1 MQFQA
6 RLDGETAALARD
18 HAEVMRRLPATVH
31 AFILVEMQ
39 KWATLFPAER
49 RYQRALLEH
58 LAGTAAGELT
68 RLSAGIARV
77 EAEAS
82 LSRISERDPARFQDL
97 AQAALRKQSLVPA
110 WRREIDLFFQQIDP
124 RLESRLYPPDAPRRL
139 VVQLYS
145 RDIAVQPEKLWSRL
159 RAQGT
164 RIPLSLAGVK
174 NREGYL
180 RALLG
185 AASDDHQTSLFGR
198 LQADATFAPTDSW
211 IVESNAALHDLLA
224 PSAKPGLP
232 AALSASPLAKAEAPS
247 EKAGAPLARRSAER
261 EGGSPGSRYVTG
273 LSYERLLPYRDVL
286 MKALFSKVQDGVES
300 PQAFA
305 AYARS
310 LTLAPEPGTLPNP
323 DAIIQA
329 FVRDVLLTGN
339 GTLFVNNTFVE
350 WAAVQALRRAQ
361 PRLLVARYG
370 VRDRLKPFSSLL
382 LFSQPRATDR
392 IPLIEDPLG
401 SFIDVEQLSYYVW
414 LQAEKSAAY
423 RKKTLYLFLAES
435 QDEMLAIRSDAPGPA
450 VSTQSPASLA
460 DVCATMA
467 EWLGLQAAEGLGRPI
482 AALVG

>member
-1 MQFQA
+1 MQFDA
-6 RLDGETAALARD
+6 RLGGEAAALARD

-31 AFILVEMQ
+31 VFILAEMQ
-39 KWATLFPAER
+39 KWPTLFPAER

-58 LAGTAAGELT
+58 LSSAAAGELT
-68 RLSAGIARV
+68 QLSAGIAKI

-110 WRREIDLFFQQIDP
+110 WRREVDLFFQQIDP
-124 RLESRLYPPDAPRRL
+124 QLESKLFPPDAPRRL

-145 RDIAVQPEKLWSRL
+145 RDIAVQPEKLWGRL
-159 RAQGT
+159 KTQGM
-164 RIPLSLAGVK
+164 RIPLTLDDPK
-174 NREGYL
+174 NRDGYL
-180 RALLG
+180 RALFG
-185 AASDDHQTSLFGR
+185 AGSDDHKASLFGR
-198 LQADATFAPTDSW
+198 LQADTAFAATDSW
-211 IVESNAALHDLLA
+211 IVETHAALHDLLKRTTASGATAQFGRAA
-224 PSAKPGLP
+224 PEPRTADRGPRT
-232 AALSASPLAKAEAPS
+232 AELSL
-247 EKAGAPLARRSAER
+247 
-261 EGGSPGSRYVTG
+261 TG

-286 MKALFSKVQDGVES
+286 MKALFSKVQTGVES

-310 LTLAPEPGTLPNP
+310 LTLAPEPGALPNP
-323 DAIIQA
+323 DAIVQA

-350 WAAVQALRRAQ
+350 WATVQALRRAQ

-370 VRDRLKPFSSLL
+370 VRDKLKPFSSLL
-382 LFSQPRATDR
+382 LFSQPRASDQ

-435 QDEMLAIRSDAPGPA
+435 QDEMLAIRSDAPGP
-450 VSTQSPASLA
+450 SPSLPAASLA

-467 EWLGLQAAEGLGRPI
+467 QWLGLPATEGSGRPI
-482 AALVG
+482 AALVA

>member
-1 MQFQA
+1 MQFDA
-6 RLDGETAALARD
+6 RLGGEAAALARD
-18 HAEVMRRLPATVH
+18 HAAVMRRLPATVH
-31 AFILVEMQ
+31 AFILAEMQ
-39 KWATLFPAER
+39 KWPTLFPAEH
-49 RYQRALLEH
+49 RYQRALLEY
-58 LAGTAAGELT
+58 LSGAPAGELT
-68 RLSAGIARV
+68 QLSAGIAKV

-110 WRREIDLFFQQIDP
+110 WRREVDVFFQQIDP
-124 RLESRLYPPDAPRRL
+124 QLESRLHPPEAPRRL

-159 RAQGT
+159 KAQGT
-164 RIPLSLAGVK
+164 RIPLSLDGVK
-174 NREGYL
+174 NRDGYL
-180 RALLG
+180 RALFG
-185 AASDDHQTSLFGR
+185 AGTDDQKGSLFRR
-198 LQADATFAPTDSW
+198 LQTDATFAATDTW
-211 IVESNAALHDLLA
+211 IVETHAALHDLLQTA
-224 PSAKPGLP
+224 GAGTAEPR
-232 AALSASPLAKAEAPS
+232 LSAVAQSA
-247 EKAGAPLARRSAER
+247 KAGAANREPRVPPL
-261 EGGSPGSRYVTG
+261 TG
-273 LSYERLLPYRDVL
+273 MSYERLLPYRDTL
-286 MKALFSKVQDGVES
+286 MKALFSKVQSGVES

-323 DAIIQA
+323 DVIVQA

-370 VRDRLKPFSSLL
+370 VRDKLKPFSSLL
-382 LFSQPRATDR
+382 LFSQPRASDQ

-401 SFIDVEQLSYYVW
+401 SFIDVEQLSFYVW

-435 QDEMLAIRSDAPGPA
+435 QDEMLAIRPDAPGPA
-450 VSTQSPASLA
+450 ASPQAPASLA

-467 EWLGLQAAEGLGRPI
+467 QWLGLPAIDGSGRPI
-482 AALVG
+482 AALVS

>member
-1 MQFQA
+1 MQFDL
-6 RLDGETAALARD
+6 RLGGEAAALARD

-31 AFILVEMQ
+31 AFILAEMQ
-39 KWATLFPAER
+39 KWPTLFPAER
-49 RYQRALLEH
+49 RYQRTLLEH
-58 LAGTAAGELT
+58 LSSAAAGELT
-68 RLSAGIARV
+68 QLSAGIAKV

-97 AQAALRKQSLVPA
+97 AQAALRKQSLLPA
-110 WRREIDLFFQQIDP
+110 WRREVDLFFQQIDP
-124 RLESRLYPPDAPRRL
+124 QLESKLYPPDAPRRV

-145 RDIAVQPEKLWSRL
+145 RDIAVQPEKLWGRVKA
-159 RAQGT
+159 RGT
-164 RIPLSLAGVK
+164 RIPLNLDGVK

-180 RALLG
+180 RALFG
-185 AASDDHQTSLFGR
+185 AGSADHKASLFGR
-198 LQADATFAPTDSW
+198 LEADAKFTPTDSW
-211 IVESNAALHDLLA
+211 IVESHAALHDLLLRV
-224 PSAKPGLP
+224 PSPEP
-232 AALSASPLAKAEAPS
+232 RPL
-247 EKAGAPLARRSAER
+247 
-261 EGGSPGSRYVTG
+261 TG

-286 MKALFSKVQDGVES
+286 MRALFAKVQTGVES

-323 DAIIQA
+323 DAIVQA

-370 VRDRLKPFSSLL
+370 VRDKLKPFSSLL
-382 LFSQPRATDR
+382 LFSQPRASDQ

-450 VSTQSPASLA
+450 ASAQTAASLA

-467 EWLGLQAAEGLGRPI
+467 QWLGLPAAEGSGRPI
-482 AALVG
+482 AALVAHLAPGETWRG

>member
-1 MQFQA
+1 MQFDP
-6 RLDGETAALARD
+6 RLGGEAAALARD

-31 AFILVEMQ
+31 AFILAEMQ
-39 KWATLFPAER
+39 KWAMLFPAER

-58 LAGTAAGELT
+58 LSSTASGELT
-68 RLSAGIARV
+68 QLSAGIAKV

-124 RLESRLYPPDAPRRL
+124 QLESKLFPPDAPRRL

-145 RDIAVQPEKLWSRL
+145 RDIAVQPEKLWGRL
-159 RAQGT
+159 KTQGV
-164 RIPLSLAGVK
+164 RIPLSLDDAK
-174 NREGYL
+174 NRGGYL
-180 RALLG
+180 RALFG
-185 AASDDHQTSLFGR
+185 AGSADHSSSLFGR
-198 LQADATFAPTDSW
+198 LQADAAFTATDSW
-211 IVESNAALHDLLA
+211 VVETHSALHDLLPPPAKPRA
-224 PSAKPGLP
+224 PSPEPRA
-232 AALSASPLAKAEAPS
+232 
-247 EKAGAPLARRSAER
+247 
-261 EGGSPGSRYVTG
+261 TG

-286 MKALFSKVQDGVES
+286 MKTLFSKVRTGVES

-329 FVRDVLLTGN
+329 FVREVLLTGN

-370 VRDRLKPFSSLL
+370 VRDKLKPFSSLL
-382 LFSQPRATDR
+382 LFSQPRASDQ

-435 QDEMLAIRSDAPGPA
+435 QDEMLAIRSDASGPA
-450 VSTQSPASLA
+450 ASPPAAASLA
-460 DVCATMA
+460 DVCATMGQ
-467 EWLGLQAAEGLGRPI
+467 WLGLPATEAAGRPI
-482 AALVG
+482 AALVA